1 VGRSSNPKENKKR
14 EGGRTRSQE
23 PGRIL
28 NSPRNRPSLWK
39 DSCKSRHHDTR
50 IRFLG
55 GSARKTVERSRGTAT
70 NTRAG
75 EGSGGFRLTGSRGAG
90 GLRGAGGHAAGGRS
104 LLASDVGVDGS
115 WSSPSAALA
124 LSTDDDAGGDGEAA
138 AVALVADSGG
148 GGGGGGGVVLMGG
161 SPGRP
166 SSSPGDAIA
175 APRSSHRRTCATYGR
190 CKSGS
195 NSPPRCWWRGG
206 RGCNCTK
213 WVERERER
221 ERVRLGR

>member
-39 DSCKSRHHDTR
+39 ASCKSRHHDTR

-206 RGCNCTK
+206 RG
-213 WVERERER
+213 VQLHEVGRERER
-221 ERVRLGR
+221 E